1 MIIQF
6 RFENFRSFRQS
17 ALIRLQ
23 ATGSKSHPHH
33 LAALPCGQI
42 LKNLAIYGPNA
53 SGKSQL
59 INAFRCYHA
68 IVSWQ
73 LPAFSHL
80 DRDETILSIPPLSSL
95 LPEILS
101 PGSGAPV
108 SFSMQFYSRGH
119 IFEYGFSFENA
130 LPEEEFLLADG
141 KLMYRKEKEKLYIG
155 KVFHLKPS
163 QTPPMVSNGFFLGSF
178 ISHSPV
184 EYTELTRAFLSFFR
198 EDFLFFDNNCLF
210 QPGTSPSPGSLLI
223 QKALKQAEARTFILK
238 HLHAMGLSLP
248 EGSPSLP
255 LSSTGLSKL
264 VLLLYRFFCLSRTGG
279 VLLADDLTAFLHHNA
294 SLYFLRLFQSV
305 QDPPIQLIFTTHDI
319 SFLNRD
325 QFRRDEV
332 AMVCLDSAGS
342 SRLRTLADLRVRSD
356 ANFSREYLEGKY
368 GKIPAW
374 EEEPSDEERSF

>member
-178 ISHSPV
+178 ISHSPA

-198 EDFLFFDNNCLF
+198 EDFLFVDNNCLF

>member
-178 ISHSPV
+178 ISHSPA

>member
-178 ISHSPV
+178 ISHSPA

-248 EGSPSLP
+248 KGSPSLP

>member
-80 DRDETILSIPPLSSL
+80 DRDETILSIPPPSSL

-130 LPEEEFLLADG
+130 LPKEEFLLADG

-163 QTPPMVSNGFFLGSF
+163 QTPSMVSNGFFLGSF
-178 ISHSPV
+178 ISHSPA

-248 EGSPSLP
+248 ESSPSLP

-264 VLLLYRFFCLSRTGG
+264 VLLLYHFFCLSRTGG

>member
-6 RFENFRSFRQS
+6 RFENLRSFRQS

-163 QTPPMVSNGFFLGSF
+163 QTPSMVSNGFFLGSF
-178 ISHSPV
+178 ISHSPA

-248 EGSPSLP
+248 ESSPSLP

-332 AMVCLDSAGS
+332 AMDCLDPAGPS
-342 SRLRTLADLRVRSD
+342 GLRTLADLRVRSD

>member
-80 DRDETILSIPPLSSL
+80 DRDETILSIPPLSNL
-95 LPEILS
+95 LPEILP

-178 ISHSPV
+178 ISHSPA

-223 QKALKQAEARTFILK
+223 QKALKQAEACTFILK

>member
-80 DRDETILSIPPLSSL
+80 DRDETILSIPPLSNL

-163 QTPPMVSNGFFLGSF
+163 QTPSMVSNGFFLGSF
-178 ISHSPV
+178 ISHSPA

>member
-80 DRDETILSIPPLSSL
+80 DRHETILSIPPLSSL

-141 KLMYRKEKEKLYIG
+141 KLMYRKEKEKPYIG

-178 ISHSPV
+178 ISHSPA

>member
-141 KLMYRKEKEKLYIG
+141 KLMYRKEKEKPYIG

-178 ISHSPV
+178 ISHSPA

-248 EGSPSLP
+248 EGSHSLP

>member
-130 LPEEEFLLADG
+130 LPKEEFLLADG

-178 ISHSPV
+178 ISHSPA

>member
-80 DRDETILSIPPLSSL
+80 DRDETILSIPPLSNL

-163 QTPPMVSNGFFLGSF
+163 QTPSMVSNGFFLGSF
-178 ISHSPV
+178 ISHSPA

-248 EGSPSLP
+248 ESSPSLP

>member
-163 QTPPMVSNGFFLGSF
+163 QTPSMVSNGFFLGSF
-178 ISHSPV
+178 ISHSPA

-238 HLHAMGLSLP
+238 HLRAMGLSLP
-248 EGSPSLP
+248 ESSPSLP

-374 EEEPSDEERSF
+374 KEEPSDEERSF

>member
-42 LKNLAIYGPNA
+42 LKNPAIYGPNA

-130 LPEEEFLLADG
+130 LPKEEFLLADG

-163 QTPPMVSNGFFLGSF
+163 QTPSMVSNGFFLGSF
-178 ISHSPV
+178 ISHSPA

-223 QKALKQAEARTFILK
+223 QKALKQAEAHTFILK

-248 EGSPSLP
+248 ESSPSLP

>member
-1 MIIQF
+1 M
-6 RFENFRSFRQS
+6 
-17 ALIRLQ
+17 
-23 ATGSKSHPHH
+23 
-33 LAALPCGQI
+33 
-42 LKNLAIYGPNA
+42 
-53 SGKSQL
+53 
-59 INAFRCYHA
+59 
-68 IVSWQ
+68 
-73 LPAFSHL
+73 
-80 DRDETILSIPPLSSL
+80 LSIPPLSSL

-163 QTPPMVSNGFFLGSF
+163 QTPSMVSNGFFLGSF
-178 ISHSPV
+178 ISHSPA

-248 EGSPSLP
+248 ESSPSLP

-332 AMVCLDSAGS
+332 AMVCLDSADS

>member
-141 KLMYRKEKEKLYIG
+141 KLMYRKEKLYIG

-163 QTPPMVSNGFFLGSF
+163 QTPSMVSNGFFLGSF
-178 ISHSPV
+178 ISHSPA

-248 EGSPSLP
+248 ESSPSLP

-356 ANFSREYLEGKY
+356 ANFSREYLEEKKR
-368 GKIPAW
+368 KIPAW

>member
-73 LPAFSHL
+73 LPAFSRL
-80 DRDETILSIPPLSSL
+80 GRDETILSIPPLSSL

-178 ISHSPV
+178 ISHSPA
-184 EYTELTRAFLSFFR
+184 EYTELPRAFLSFFR

>member
-178 ISHSPV
+178 ISHSPA

-356 ANFSREYLEGKY
+356 ANFSSEYLEGKY

>member
-163 QTPPMVSNGFFLGSF
+163 QTPSMVSNGFFLGSF
-178 ISHSPV
+178 ISHSPA

-248 EGSPSLP
+248 ESSPSLP

>member
-141 KLMYRKEKEKLYIG
+141 KLMYRKEKLYIG

-163 QTPPMVSNGFFLGSF
+163 QTPSMVSNGFFLGSF
-178 ISHSPV
+178 ISHSPA

-248 EGSPSLP
+248 ESSPSLP

>member
-80 DRDETILSIPPLSSL
+80 DRDETVLSIPPLSSL

-163 QTPPMVSNGFFLGSF
+163 QTPSMVSNGFFLGSF
-178 ISHSPV
+178 ISHSPA

-248 EGSPSLP
+248 ESSPSLP

>member
-178 ISHSPV
+178 ISHSPA

-248 EGSPSLP
+248 ESSPSLP

>member
-73 LPAFSHL
+73 LPAFSQL

-178 ISHSPV
+178 ISHSPA

-248 EGSPSLP
+248 ESSPSLP

>member
-80 DRDETILSIPPLSSL
+80 DRDETILSIPPLSNL

-178 ISHSPV
+178 ISHSPA

-223 QKALKQAEARTFILK
+223 QKALKQAEACTFILK

>member
-178 ISHSPV
+178 ISHSPA

-223 QKALKQAEARTFILK
+223 QKALKQAEACTFILK

-248 EGSPSLP
+248 ESSPSLP

>member
-163 QTPPMVSNGFFLGSF
+163 QTPSMVSNGFFLGSF
-178 ISHSPV
+178 ISHSPA

-248 EGSPSLP
+248 ESSPSLP

-374 EEEPSDEERSF
+374 EEEPSDR

>member
-163 QTPPMVSNGFFLGSF
+163 QTPPMVSNGFFLASF
-178 ISHSPV
+178 ISHSPA

>member
-178 ISHSPV
+178 ISHSPA
-184 EYTELTRAFLSFFR
+184 EYTE
-198 EDFLFFDNNCLF
+198 
-210 QPGTSPSPGSLLI
+210 
-223 QKALKQAEARTFILK
+223 
-238 HLHAMGLSLP
+238 
-248 EGSPSLP
+248 
-255 LSSTGLSKL
+255 
-264 VLLLYRFFCLSRTGG
+264 RTGG

-356 ANFSREYLEGKY
+356 ANFSSEYLEGKY

>member
-23 ATGSKSHPHH
+23 APGSKSHPHH

-178 ISHSPV
+178 ISHSPA

>member
-1 MIIQF
+1 M
-6 RFENFRSFRQS
+6 
-17 ALIRLQ
+17 
-23 ATGSKSHPHH
+23 
-33 LAALPCGQI
+33 
-42 LKNLAIYGPNA
+42 
-53 SGKSQL
+53 
-59 INAFRCYHA
+59 
-68 IVSWQ
+68 
-73 LPAFSHL
+73 
-80 DRDETILSIPPLSSL
+80 LSIPPLSSL

-163 QTPPMVSNGFFLGSF
+163 QTPSMVSNGFFLGSF
-178 ISHSPV
+178 ISHSPA
-184 EYTELTRAFLSFFR
+184 EYTE
-198 EDFLFFDNNCLF
+198 
-210 QPGTSPSPGSLLI
+210 
-223 QKALKQAEARTFILK
+223 
-238 HLHAMGLSLP
+238 
-248 EGSPSLP
+248 
-255 LSSTGLSKL
+255 
-264 VLLLYRFFCLSRTGG
+264 RTGG

>member
-23 ATGSKSHPHH
+23 ATGSKSDPHH

-73 LPAFSHL
+73 LPAFSLL

-178 ISHSPV
+178 ISHSPA

-356 ANFSREYLEGKY
+356 ANFSSEYLEGKY

>member
-178 ISHSPV
+178 ISHSPA

-279 VLLADDLTAFLHHNA
+279 VLLADDLTAFLHHNV

>member
-33 LAALPCGQI
+33 LAARPCGQI

-130 LPEEEFLLADG
+130 LPEEEFLLVDG

-163 QTPPMVSNGFFLGSF
+163 QTPSMVSNGFFLGSF
-178 ISHSPV
+178 ISHSPA

-248 EGSPSLP
+248 ESSPSLP

>member
-80 DRDETILSIPPLSSL
+80 DRDETILSIPPLSNL

-178 ISHSPV
+178 ISHSPA

>member
-178 ISHSPV
+178 ISHSPA

-374 EEEPSDEERSF
+374 EEEPIEEERSF

>member
-163 QTPPMVSNGFFLGSF
+163 QTPSMVSNGFFLGSF
-178 ISHSPV
+178 ISHSPA

>member
-1 MIIQF
+1 M
-6 RFENFRSFRQS
+6 
-17 ALIRLQ
+17 
-23 ATGSKSHPHH
+23 
-33 LAALPCGQI
+33 
-42 LKNLAIYGPNA
+42 
-53 SGKSQL
+53 
-59 INAFRCYHA
+59 
-68 IVSWQ
+68 
-73 LPAFSHL
+73 
-80 DRDETILSIPPLSSL
+80 LSIPPLSSL

-141 KLMYRKEKEKLYIG
+141 KLMYRKEKEKPYIG

-178 ISHSPV
+178 ISHSPA